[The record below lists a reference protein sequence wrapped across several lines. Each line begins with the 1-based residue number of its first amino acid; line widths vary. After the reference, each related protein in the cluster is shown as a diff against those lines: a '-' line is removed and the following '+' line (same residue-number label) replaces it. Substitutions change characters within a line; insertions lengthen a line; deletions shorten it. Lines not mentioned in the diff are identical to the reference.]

1 MNGEIEDEDITQG
14 EIENESE
21 SVMEKNEV
29 EIQAAIES
37 TIHKPVRRKVGLS
50 PLGFSENMF
59 CCQNKCTLKWKI
71 VILHPGIA
79 NGVL

>member
-21 SVMEKNEV
+21 SIVEKTEV
-29 EIQAAIES
+29 EIEASIEP
-37 TIHKPVRRKVGLS
+37 TIHKPVKRKVGLS

-59 CCQNKCTLKWKI
+59 CCQMPLWKWNLLFCTL
-71 VILHPGIA
+71 V
-79 NGVL
+79 